1 MREARIQLMACT
13 ICPRNCKIDRTAA
26 AGFCGCSSVVR
37 VARAALHFDEE
48 PCISGRR
55 GSGTIFFS
63 GCNLKCIFCQNM
75 LITDGTRG
83 EVFSIP
89 RLAETMLKLQSLG
102 AHNINLVTPTPHRDA
117 IAQALRLA
125 KNDGLSIPVVY
136 NTNSY
141 ETVDTVRT
149 FEGLVDIYLPDLK
162 YVDPRLSLRFS
173 RASDYYETAIEAIT
187 QMFRQVGPMVCD
199 EDGIAKRGVRIRHLV
214 LPGCI
219 YDTRAVLDAIK
230 ARFGTDCPIS
240 LMSQFTPIPECTV
253 KPLDRPLTKR
263 EYESALE
270 YCISLGFTNVFTQ
283 ELSSVGRSYT
293 PPFSD
298 HVDL

>member
-1 MREARIQLMACT
+1 MACS

-37 VARAALHFDEE
+37 VARAALHYDEE
-48 PCISGRR
+48 PSISGTR

-75 LITDGTRG
+75 VLTDGTLG
-83 EVFSIP
+83 EVFSVE
-89 RLAETMLKLQSLG
+89 RLTETMLKLQALS

-117 IAQALRLA
+117 LVSALRAA
-125 KNDGLSIPVVY
+125 KSSGLSIPVVY
-136 NTNSY
+136 NTNAYESV
-141 ETVDTVRT
+141 ETVRAY
-149 FEGLVDIYLPDLK
+149 EGLVDIYLPDLK
-162 YVDPRLSLRFS
+162 YVDARLSLKFS
-173 RASDYYETAIEAIT
+173 RASDYFETAIEAIAE
-187 QMFRQVGPMVCD
+187 MIRQVGPMVTD
-199 EDGIAKRGVRIRHLV
+199 ENGIAARGVRIRHLV
-214 LPGCI
+214 LPGCVF
-219 YDTRAVLDAIK
+219 DTRNVLDAIRD
-230 ARFGTDCPIS
+230 RFGVDCPIS

-253 KPLDRPLTKR
+253 KPLNRPLTKR
-263 EYESALE
+263 EYESAVE

-283 ELSSVGRSYT
+283 ELSSVGRSFT